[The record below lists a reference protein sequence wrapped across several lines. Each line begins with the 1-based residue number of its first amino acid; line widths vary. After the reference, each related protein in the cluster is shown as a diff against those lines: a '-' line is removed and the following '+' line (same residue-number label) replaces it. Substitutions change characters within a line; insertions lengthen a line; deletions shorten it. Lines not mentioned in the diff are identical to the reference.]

1 MINHF
6 FECSV
11 PISQCNLHCE
21 YCYVIQ
27 QDRRNVKTPSLQN
40 AVLKWKEAIREE
52 RIGKSFF
59 SFCGYGETFLAGKEF
74 LKIVYDTLDCGHIVN
89 ITNNGT
95 ITSAIDYLSELPSEM
110 QRRLLLSFSLHY
122 DELVK
127 RNLLNVFVE
136 NVRKIRNTEISC
148 FVQINLC
155 DSYANKNSEIKAFCL
170 EHFGCLPQVA
180 VTRRENGMNF
190 SIYTDEAVEDY
201 VKTGKTFNSKLFEF
215 TYDCFNVKREE
226 FCHAG
231 EFSYKVDI
239 STGDIQRCYFESSFM
254 NIYKDLDCN
263 IPAKPIGKHCGLA
276 YCVNSSHFLSLG
288 NIINYGTDSYVDL
301 RNRECGWIKND
312 VKAELSNRFVGANS
326 EKRLKDIFYKHKLV
340 IYGAG
345 TAAIEIIA
353 YLKRKGV
360 TPSFIFVSCKEC
372 NDDFV
377 EDIPIIEYN
386 DNTKNKIEKDMVM
399 IIGLK
404 NYHQILEIKNN
415 IIKDVVCEIIDYY
428 DLFILDDFEG

>member
-6 FECSV
+6 FECLV
-11 PISQCNLHCE
+11 PISKCNLHCE

-27 QDRRNVKTPSLQN
+27 ENRRNTKTSSLQD
-40 AVLKWKEAIREE
+40 AVLKWKKAIREE

-59 SFCGYGETFLAGKEF
+59 SFCGYGETFLAGKDF
-74 LKIVYDTLDCGHIVN
+74 LQIIFDTLDCGHIVN

-95 ITSAIDYLSELPSEM
+95 ITSAIDYLIDLPSEM

-122 DELVK
+122 DELAE
-127 RNLLNVFVE
+127 RNLLDVFAE
-136 NVRKIRNTEISC
+136 NVNKIRNTEISC

-155 DSYANKNSEIKAFCL
+155 DSYANKSSEIKAFCL

-180 VTRRENGMNF
+180 VTRRENGSKF
-190 SIYTDEAVEDY
+190 SIYTDGTVENY
-201 VKTGKTFNSKLFEF
+201 VEIGKTYNSKLFEF
-215 TYDCFNVKREE
+215 TFNNFNVKREE

-239 STGDIQRCYFESSFM
+239 STGDIQRCYFEGSFM
-254 NIYKDLDCN
+254 NIYDDLDCS

-288 NIINYGTDSYVDL
+288 NINNFTTDSYVDL
-301 RNRECGWIKND
+301 RNRECGWIKNE
-312 VKAELSNRFVGANS
+312 VGVELSNRFVALNR
-326 EKRLKDIFYKHKLV
+326 EKELKDMFLKRKLV
-340 IYGAG
+340 LYGAG
-345 TAAIEIIA
+345 MATIEIIT

-360 TPSFIFVSCKEC
+360 KPSIIYVSCKDDN
-372 NDDFV
+372 NDYI

-386 DNTKNKIEKDMVM
+386 NKSKNMIDEDMVM

-415 IIKDVVCEIIDYY
+415 IKDVICEKLDYY
-428 DLFILDDFEG
+428 DLFLLDDFLK